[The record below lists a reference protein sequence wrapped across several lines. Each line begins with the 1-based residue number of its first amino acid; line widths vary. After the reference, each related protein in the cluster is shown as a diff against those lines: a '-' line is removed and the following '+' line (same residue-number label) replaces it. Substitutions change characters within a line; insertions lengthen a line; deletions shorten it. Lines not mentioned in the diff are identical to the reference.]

1 MQNLITISG
10 SDEFIEELQYLCDLR
25 SMNRSEAI
33 RAAISAMYQEEVG
46 TMKIGASVSKRDK
59 LLRAAAF
66 IKQIANENGL

>member
-10 SDEFIEELQYLCDLR
+10 SEEFMEELQYLCDLR

-33 RAAISAMYQEEVG
+33 RAAISTMYQQEVG
-46 TMKIGASVSKRDK
+46 TMELGASVSKRDK
-59 LLRAAAF
+59 LLRAAAY

>member
-10 SDEFIEELQYLCDLR
+10 SDEFMEELQYLCDVR

-33 RAAISAMYQEEVG
+33 RAAISAMYQQEVG

-59 LLRAAAF
+59 LLRAAAY

>member
-10 SDEFIEELQYLCDLR
+10 SEEFMEELQYLCDVR

-33 RAAISAMYQEEVG
+33 RAAISAMYQQEVG

-59 LLRAAAF
+59 LLRAAAY

>member
-33 RAAISAMYQEEVG
+33 RAAISAMYQQEVG

-59 LLRAAAF
+59 LLRAAAY